1 MYDYVVVGAGS
12 SGCVLAA
19 RLSGDPDVNV
29 LLLEA
34 GGSDRHWSFRMPAA
48 LTMNLGKQ
56 HCDWCYHTTPQPRMN
71 HRRLFWPRGKVLG
84 GSSSLNAMAYVRG
97 HPLDYERWVTEG
109 ASGWSY
115 PEVLPYFR
123 RAESW
128 DSGSNEY
135 RGGSGPLQVHR
146 GNIDNPLFE
155 AFIQAGEEAGFPVTE
170 DMNGYQQ
177 EGFGRMDLTT
187 GGGERSS
194 TSRAYLYPVMD
205 RPNLTVMTGAMVS
218 SVLFHK
224 QQATGVEYVQAGK
237 KQIAR
242 AEREVILAGGAINS
256 PQLLML
262 SGIGSAE
269 QLRPLGIPVITDLP
283 GVGRNLQDHLE
294 LYIQQECKQP
304 VTLKKVANPMMKL
317 GIGLKWFACHSG
329 WGSSSHLEAGG
340 FVCSRPDIPH
350 PDIQF
355 HFLPGMITNHGRSV
369 GEHHAFQVH
378 AGTMRSK
385 SRGVLQLQSSDFMQP
400 PMIEP
405 RYLSDSDDL
414 PELRRC
420 IEISREV
427 MSQPALSPFAGKEL
441 LPGGQC
447 QTVAAMNDFI
457 RQYAESAYHPC
468 GTCRMGKTE
477 DRDTVVDPQGRVV
490 GVECLRVVDASIMPS
505 IISGNLNATV
515 IMMAER
521 CSDLIAGKA
530 LLPASEVPSYYQN
543 SCQTLSEPLQAEAGV
558 RTET

>member
-1 MYDYVVVGAGS
+1 MYDYVIVGAGS

-19 RLSGDPDVNV
+19 RLSEDPDVSV

-34 GGSDRHWSFRMPAA
+34 GGNDRHWSFRMPAA

-56 HCDWCYHTTPQPRMN
+56 RCDWCYHTIPQSLMN
-71 HRRLFWPRGKVLG
+71 QRRLFWPRGKVLG

-109 ASGWSY
+109 ALGWSY

-128 DSGSNEY
+128 DMGGNEY

-155 AFIQAGEEAGFPVTE
+155 AFIQAGEEAGFPVTD

-218 SVLFHK
+218 SVQFHK
-224 QQATGVEYVQAGK
+224 QQATGVEYVQAGE
-237 KQIAR
+237 KQVAG

-262 SGIGSAE
+262 SGIGPAE
-269 QLRPLGIPVITDLP
+269 QLRPLGIPVTADLS
-283 GVGRNLQDHLE
+283 GVGQNLQDHLE

-304 VTLKKVANPMMKL
+304 VTLKRVANPVVKL
-317 GIGLKWFACHSG
+317 GIGLKWFACHGG
-329 WGSSSHLEAGG
+329 WASSSHLEAGA

-355 HFLPGMITNHGRSV
+355 HFLPGMITNHGRSF

-378 AGTMRSK
+378 VGTMRSQ
-385 SRGVLQLQSSDFMQP
+385 SRGFLQLQSSDFMQP
-400 PMIEP
+400 PVIEP
-405 RYLSDSDDL
+405 RYLSAPDDL
-414 PELRRC
+414 PDLRRC

-427 MSQPALSPFAGKEL
+427 MSRPALSPFAGAEL

-447 QTVAAMNDFI
+447 RTVAEMNDFI

-477 DRDTVVDPQGRVV
+477 DRGTVVDPQGRVA
-490 GVECLRVVDASIMPS
+490 GVERLRVMDASVMPS

-530 LLPASEVPSYYQN
+530 LLPASHAPSYYKKHKRLFA
-543 SCQTLSEPLQAEAGV
+543 T
-558 RTET
+558 